1 MLKLAR
7 TIHFDEA
14 DLGKFDCPAEI
25 GEWAVSGGFAFAN
38 WADAGTTS
46 EAQFAFA
53 SGWLGG
59 ESFGRAKLVIVAQIH
74 EVELEELRQN
84 LADHMLKVYDAP
96 SADVAMVAAIH
107 EVEFMQELCED
118 QDIDTLLAINRVL
131 TDDGVREQYRAIKPQ
146 APNIN

>member
-7 TIHFDEA
+7 AIHFGDS
-14 DLGKFDCPAEI
+14 DPDKFPTPAEN

-38 WADAGTTS
+38 WTGSNATDT
-46 EAQFAFA
+46 EEFAFS

-118 QDIDTLLAINRVL
+118 QDLDTLLAINRTL
-131 TDDGVREQYRAIKPQ
+131 TDDGVHEQYRAIKPQ
-146 APNIN
+146 APNVN

>member
-14 DLGKFDCPAEI
+14 DINKFDSPAEN

-38 WADAGTTS
+38 WTGAETTS
-46 EAQFAFA
+46 AQQLVFS

-59 ESFGRAKLVIVAQIH
+59 ENFGRAKLVIVAQIH

-84 LADHMLKVYDAP
+84 LADHMLNVYDAP

-118 QDIDTLLAINRVL
+118 QDLDTLLAINRVL
-131 TDDGVREQYRAIKPQ
+131 TGDGVREQYRAIKPQ
-146 APNIN
+146 AANIN

>member
-7 TIHFDEA
+7 TIHFDDA
-14 DLGKFDCPAEI
+14 DLEKFTNPAEN
-25 GEWAVSGGFAFAN
+25 GEWAVSGGFVFAN
-38 WADAGTTS
+38 WTDSGATI
-46 EAQFAFA
+46 EEQFAFS

-118 QDIDTLLAINRVL
+118 QDLDTLLAINRVL

>member
-7 TIHFDEA
+7 TIHLDEA
-14 DLGKFDCPAEI
+14 DIKRFSPPADN

-38 WADAGTTS
+38 WTDGGNTDA
-46 EAQFAFA
+46 EQFAFS

-74 EVELEELRQN
+74 EAELEELHQS
-84 LADHMLKVYDAP
+84 LAEHMLKEYDAP
-96 SADVAMVAAIH
+96 SPDVAMVAAIH

-118 QDIDTLLAINRVL
+118 QEIDTLLAINRVL
-131 TDDGVREQYRAIKPQ
+131 TEDGVREQYRAIKPQ

>member
-7 TIHFDEA
+7 TIHFDDA
-14 DLGKFDCPAEI
+14 DHNKFDRPAEK
-25 GEWAVSGGFAFAN
+25 GEWAVSGGFAFASWTDDETDSN
-38 WADAGTTS
+38 K
-46 EAQFAFA
+46 QFAFS

-59 ESFGRAKLVIVAQIH
+59 ETFGRAKLVIVAQIH
-74 EVELEELRQN
+74 EAELDELRQN
-84 LADHMLKVYDAP
+84 LADHMLNVYEAP

-118 QDIDTLLAINRVL
+118 QDLDTLLAINRVL

-146 APNIN
+146 IPNIN